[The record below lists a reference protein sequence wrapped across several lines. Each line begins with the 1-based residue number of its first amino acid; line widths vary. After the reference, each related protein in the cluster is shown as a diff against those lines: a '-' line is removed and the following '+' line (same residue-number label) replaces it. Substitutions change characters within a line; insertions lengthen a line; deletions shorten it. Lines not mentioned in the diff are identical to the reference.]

1 MKKHTIF
8 ITIVITLAIGIGMW
22 RESHIRQS
30 NKPPSAPKET
40 KLLTGTALPESK
52 ALPPFEFIDQNNQ
65 AFNNT
70 QLKDHWSF
78 VFFGYT
84 QCPEQ
89 CPKTLS
95 ALNNVSQRIGPN
107 PMVQYLF
114 VSITPELDTPDKLK
128 AFFAQDQFKLTRFIG
143 LTGENQNILALA
155 DQLGIYI
162 ADQTD
167 VEIDHIGHSG
177 AILLVNP
184 KGELSAL
191 FTTAENPHRIAHD
204 FKDLLSVYAR
214 T

>member
-22 RESHIRQS
+22 RESHIRHN
-30 NKPPSAPKET
+30 NKVSTTPKET
-40 KLLTGTALPESK
+40 QLLTGTALPESK
-52 ALPPFEFIDQNNQ
+52 ALPPFEFIDQDNH
-65 AFNNT
+65 AFNNA

-89 CPKTLS
+89 CPRILG
-95 ALNNVSQRIGPN
+95 ALNNVSQRVGPN

-114 VSITPELDTPDKLK
+114 VSITPEIDTPEKLK
-128 AFFAQDQFKLTRFIG
+128 TFFAQDQFKLTRFIG
-143 LTGENQNILALA
+143 LTGENKNIVALA
-155 DQLGIYI
+155 NQLGIYI
-162 ADQTD
+162 ADETGINI
-167 VEIDHIGHSG
+167 EHIGHSG
-177 AILLVNP
+177 TILLVNP

-204 FKDLLSVYAR
+204 FKDLMSVYAR
-214 T
+214 S